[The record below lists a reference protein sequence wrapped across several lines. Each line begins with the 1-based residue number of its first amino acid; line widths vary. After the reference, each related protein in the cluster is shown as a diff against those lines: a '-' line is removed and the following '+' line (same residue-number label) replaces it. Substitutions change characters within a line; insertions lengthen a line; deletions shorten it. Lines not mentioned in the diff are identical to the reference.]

1 MTTTCPYGIPSG
13 SILDASTFD
22 RLHAF
27 AGSLA
32 DDSSKIEGIGGT
44 EQATSEQLADLI
56 RDAQKLV
63 ELANDAR
70 DLAVDAARAHG
81 WSWQQVG
88 DAFGISRQS
97 AHERFGR

>member
-1 MTTTCPYGIPSG
+1 MTTRCPVALPDG
-13 SILDASTFD
+13 SILDAGTFD

-27 AGSLA
+27 AAMLA
-32 DDSSKIEGIGGT
+32 NDTATIEGIGGT
-44 EQATSEQLADLI
+44 VQATSEQLADLL
-56 RDAQKLV
+56 RDVQRVV

-70 DLAVDAARAHG
+70 DLAVGSAREHG

-88 DAFGISRQS
+88 DAFGITRQS

>member
-13 SILDASTFD
+13 SILDANTFD

-32 DDSSKIEGIGGT
+32 DDSSKIDGIGGT
-44 EQATSEQLADLI
+44 ERATTEQLSDLI
-56 RDAQKLV
+56 RHAQQIV

-70 DLAVDAARAHG
+70 DLAVEAARDHG
-81 WSWQQVG
+81 WSWQQIG
-88 DAFGISRQS
+88 DTFGISRQS